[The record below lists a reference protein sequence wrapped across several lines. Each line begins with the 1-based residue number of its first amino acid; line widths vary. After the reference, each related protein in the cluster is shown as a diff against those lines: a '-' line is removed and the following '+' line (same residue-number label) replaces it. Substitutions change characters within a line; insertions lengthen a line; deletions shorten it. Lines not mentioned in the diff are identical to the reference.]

1 LLVRIVPLINTRI
14 KKLTEATPFIDFMFS
29 DIAPP
34 ARDML
39 IGPKMEQHLSLH
51 ALRASK
57 SLIEG
62 LPQFDETAL
71 ETAFRELGEELQLK
85 PAQLFTIVRNAVSG
99 KSVTPPLFGT
109 MVVLGRQ
116 TVLKRLAIAEQVL
129 SA

>member
-1 LLVRIVPLINTRI
+1 
-14 KKLTEATPFIDFMFS
+14 
-29 DIAPP
+29 
-34 ARDML
+34 ML

-57 SLIEG
+57 ALIEG
-62 LPQFDETAL
+62 LGQFDEAAL
-71 ETAFRELGEELQLK
+71 ETAFRELGEALQLK
-85 PAQLFTIVRNAVSG
+85 PAQLFTIMRNAVSG

-109 MVVLGRQ
+109 MVVLGRE